1 MGSGRGRRGGAP
13 ASGGAA
19 GGGGRGEV
27 DGGAG
32 FVAM

>member
-1 MGSGRGRRGGAP
+1 MGSGRGRRDGAP